1 MLRSGLIG
9 RAILASRSPWLHE
22 QEARA
27 QGLDLT
33 YELVDFDNRGYP
45 DDALA
50 DVIADLVSRG
60 FSGFNVTYP
69 FKQAILPLLDRL
81 DESASLVGA
90 VNTVAIGQ
98 DGLTGY
104 NTDMSGFRES
114 FESGLPGADLT
125 NVLQIGAGGAG
136 SAVAV
141 ALLTLGTANLTI
153 ADLDRDRARDL
164 TDRLASI
171 RPDARMDAIAVD
183 DVAVAS
189 FSGILNAS
197 PVGMAQSPGAPIPTA
212 DLRSAQWI
220 ADIVYFPLETA
231 LLRDARARGCATL
244 DGSGMAINQAALA
257 FEIINGRD
265 ADVNRM
271 RASFAAAAG

>member
-98 DGLTGY
+98 DGLTGH

-212 DLRSAQWI
+212 DLRPAQWI

-271 RASFAAAAG
+271 RASFAAAVG

>member
-98 DGLTGY
+98 DGLTGH

-114 FESGLPGADLT
+114 FESGLPSADLT

-153 ADLDRDRARDL
+153 ADLNRDRARDL
-164 TDRLASI
+164 ADRLASI

-212 DLRSAQWI
+212 DLRPAQWI

-271 RASFAAAAG
+271 RASFAAAVG